1 MTDSVD
7 RLAAYIEYKKKIGP
21 GERAFNDSD
30 SEDEIR
36 PFKGFAKPL
45 SRYKEKINGFNVDSK
60 PANRLLTLIQDHVD
74 EAMTSGFDDSIAKFK
89 GKGHFVVSRKFNVRL
104 RRN

>member
-1 MTDSVD
+1 MRHDPLTDAVN
-7 RLAAYIEYKKKIGP
+7 RLDAYIEYKKKIGP

-45 SRYKEKINGFNVDSK
+45 SRYKEKPNELNMDNK
-60 PANRLLTLIQDHVD
+60 QRNRLLTLIQEHVD
-74 EAMTSGFDDSIAKFK
+74 EAMTTGFDDSIAKFK
-89 GKGHFVVSRKFNVRL
+89 GKGHFVVS
-104 RRN
+104 